1 MGMLERNQ
9 LKLQGE
15 NPGRKGQLAIATEVL
30 HDRLCLALC
39 AVPLLLACSLD

>member
-1 MGMLERNQ
+1 MGFNVQKRNYK

-30 HDRLCLALC
+30 LHE
-39 AVPLLLACSLD
+39 S